1 MNKVE
6 IGFQVPNVE
15 PAWHDWHAKGIP
27 MLTVPAQTPFGRIF
41 EARDPDGYHLNVYE
55 LSGPA

>member
-27 MLTVPAQTPFGRIF
+27 MLTVPAQTPFGRLF
-41 EARDPDGYHLNVYE
+41 EARDPDGYRLNVYE